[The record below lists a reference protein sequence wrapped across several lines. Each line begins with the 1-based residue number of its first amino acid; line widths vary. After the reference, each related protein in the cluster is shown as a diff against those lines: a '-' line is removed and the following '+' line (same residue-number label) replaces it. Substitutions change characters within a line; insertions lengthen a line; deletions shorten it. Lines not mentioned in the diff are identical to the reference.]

1 MSALLE
7 TGAERTQTGAA
18 TAFVVAAAFVGLA
31 GLPGLAAG
39 ATVVAAWYFLP
50 ATYAFALGHVALAAA
65 FPAGGLV
72 PIAVV
77 EVGLVALLFVSAR
90 SSERPA
96 ARIAR
101 PDVEGERPETEGE
114 RPRIGDRSRR
124 TAAVAVGWLLLGGA
138 LAVASS
144 TALLDVSLAAVLLAG
159 VTAFAI
165 YGLHRYQLVA
175 LGRVGETRE

>member
-1 MSALLE
+1 MSAKLE

-96 ARIAR
+96 GQIAR
-101 PDVEGERPETEGE
+101 PGVEGE

-138 LAVASS
+138 LAVASRA
-144 TALLDVSLAAVLLAG
+144 ALLDLSVGAVLLAG
-159 VTAFAI
+159 ATAFAI